1 MAIAMKQGTMKKAKD
16 TRLLITYSTLTCLY
30 CVIIQKK
37 NIDVTIAPYKAHQT
51 SRQNGS
57 RNLNKRTETTGSF
70 YFLLVLQN
78 HWLGPL
84 SAIFGKNTSDIHHL
98 YRWSTKWSDCDI
110 NESIKWQR
118 WLRNRVLLPYQ
129 RPQTGGAVSF
139 GTHVYFSVFK
149 EIKCCDFCWFDRFGN

>member
-1 MAIAMKQGTMKKAKD
+1 MKRGTMKKAKD

-30 CVIIQKK
+30 CVIFQKK
-37 NIDVTIAPYKAHQT
+37 TCT
-51 SRQNGS
+51 SLLHHTKHAKHHDKMVLLS
-57 RNLNKRTETTGSF
+57 RIKNLNKRTETTGSF

-98 YRWSTKWSDCDI
+98 YHWSTKWSDCDI
-110 NESIKWQR
+110 NESIKWGR

-129 RPQTGGAVSF
+129 RPQSGGAVSF
-139 GTHVYFSVFK
+139 DTHVYFSMLR
-149 EIKCCDFCWFDRFGN
+149 EIKFCDFCWYDRFGN